1 MTGQPARRHY
11 PNSTIVLH
19 WLVLLL
25 IVVAYACILLRENY
39 PRGSDI
45 REALKTWH
53 FMLGLS
59 ILALTFIRGGLRMI
73 ARQTPP
79 ITPAPPRWLHLLS
92 VVAHVAIYAWM
103 IAMPLAGWT
112 ILSAEGDPIPFWG
125 LTLPPL
131 TGVSEELA
139 GQVEELHELG
149 GTIGYVLLGFHAAA
163 ALFHHYFL
171 KDDTLV
177 RMLPP
182 RR

>member
-1 MTGQPARRHY
+1 MTGQPARKHY
-11 PNSTIVLH
+11 PTNAIALH

-25 IVVAYACILLRENY
+25 IVAAYACILLRENY

-59 ILALTFIRGGLRMI
+59 ILALTFVRVGLRLI
-73 ARQTPP
+73 TRQTPP
-79 ITPAPPRWLHLLS
+79 ITPEPPRWLHLLS
-92 VVAHVAIYAWM
+92 IVAHVVIYIWM
-103 IAMPLAGWT
+103 ITMPLAGWT

-131 TGVSEELA
+131 TDVSEQLA

-149 GTIGYVLLGFHAAA
+149 GTIGYFLLGLHAAA

-171 KDDTLV
+171 KDDTLT

-182 RR
+182 R